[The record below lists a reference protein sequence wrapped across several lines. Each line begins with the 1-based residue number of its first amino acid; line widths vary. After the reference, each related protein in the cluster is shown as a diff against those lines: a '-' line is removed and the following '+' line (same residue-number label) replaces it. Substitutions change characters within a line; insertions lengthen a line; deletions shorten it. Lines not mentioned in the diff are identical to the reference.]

1 MLKLPEY
8 LPRRSTWRISPAVAV
23 LTRTTNFLLS
33 GRRGEGRRKKGGRSG
48 GCYFHLAR
56 PIARVHA
63 DGGGRCRSN
72 SGPTCHNEEALE
84 ACGAQARLR
93 GKPDNESEKGRRLRR
108 HSLTDGTQFP
118 SASASSFSFFSL
130 PLSLFAM
137 FRRAVFP
144 SSCEKEQKKRE
155 KNISATF
162 TFVLLNIN
170 FNCNFILP
178 LLL

>member
-1 MLKLPEY
+1 MH
-8 LPRRSTWRISPAVAV
+8 T
-23 LTRTTNFLLS
+23 
-33 GRRGEGRRKKGGRSG
+33 
-48 GCYFHLAR
+48 
-56 PIARVHA
+56 

-84 ACGAQARLR
+84 ASGAQARLG
-93 GKPDNESEKGRRLRR
+93 GKPDNESEKSRRLRR

-130 PLSLFAM
+130 SLSFSLRNVSTGSFSLLL
-137 FRRAVFP
+137 REGTK
-144 SSCEKEQKKRE
+144 EKR

-170 FNCNFILP
+170 FNCNYLS